1 MTRLMLS
8 LALVAM
14 LATPAAAQE
23 DLTPEHAEQRLRGC
37 LLTGASAAPR
47 SDLRSAIIAVRAFC
61 APQIKRVRHDRVAEA
76 TRGIK
81 GDAAKPAEDRA
92 IRRLNS
98 EIALAISNFTGLTL

>member
-1 MTRLMLS
+1 MTRIMLS

-14 LATPAAAQE
+14 LATPGAGQE

-47 SDLRSAIIAVRAFC
+47 SDLRSAIIAVRTFC
-61 APQIKRVRHDRVAEA
+61 APQIKRVRHDRVAAATSGLSGEA
-76 TRGIK
+76 TK
-81 GDAAKPAEDRA
+81 DAEHHA
-92 IRRLNS
+92 IRALND